1 MILLAPSQL
10 SVAGMR
16 RLFRFFGT
24 VMLLAGAVLVLV
36 GLSVFLT
43 QGSQIPV
50 TATVMD
56 EHCHPQTDLGTG
68 SRETRCD
75 AAVRYE
81 DRSGQ
86 VINTTVT
93 DAFPYEFR
101 HRPGKPPT
109 IRLRY
114 STSDPAHP
122 FKQSNYMSAGEFLLL
137 LGLGGVAAAFGA
149 LWLARADRIA
159 ENAIRRRTQGGR

>member
-16 RLFRFFGT
+16 RLFRFLGT
-24 VMLLAGAVLVLV
+24 VMLLVGAVLVLV

-50 TATVMD
+50 TATVMY
-56 EHCHPQTDLGTG
+56 EHCHPQADLATG
-68 SRETRCD
+68 SGENRCD

-81 DRSGQ
+81 TRAGQ

-122 FKQSNYMSAGEFLLL
+122 FKQSNYMSAGEFLLV
-137 LGLGGVAAAFGA
+137 LGLGGVAATFGV

-159 ENAIRRRTQGGR
+159 ENAVRRRARGAS

>member
-1 MILLAPSQL
+1 
-10 SVAGMR
+10 MR
-16 RLFRFFGT
+16 RLFRFLGT
-24 VMLLAGAVLVLV
+24 VMLLVGAVMLLI

-50 TATVMD
+50 TATVTH
-56 EHCHPQTDLGTG
+56 ERCHPQADLATG
-68 SRETRCD
+68 SGETRCD

-81 DRSGQ
+81 TRAGQ
-86 VINTTVT
+86 VINARVT
-93 DAFPYEFR
+93 DAFPHEFR

-137 LGLGGVAAAFGA
+137 LGSGGVAATFGT

-159 ENAIRRRTQGGR
+159 ENAVRRRTQGARASVPRA